1 MNPIIEVDG
10 DDATGEWLLFQPCTI
25 PGSDGDD
32 DRALWLAATYH
43 DRYRRVDGDWM
54 IAAMV
59 IDLAFFTPFE
69 VGWAKQPFL
78 SRR

>member
-32 DRALWLAATYH
+32 DQALWLAATYH
-43 DRYRRVDGDWM
+43 D
-54 IAAMV
+54 
-59 IDLAFFTPFE
+59 
-69 VGWAKQPFL
+69 
-78 SRR
+78 S